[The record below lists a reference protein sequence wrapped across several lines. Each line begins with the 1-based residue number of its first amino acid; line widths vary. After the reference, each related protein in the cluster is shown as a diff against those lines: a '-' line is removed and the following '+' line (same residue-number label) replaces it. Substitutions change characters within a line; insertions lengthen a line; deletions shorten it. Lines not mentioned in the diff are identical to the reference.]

1 LKKSDPIGGFTMGE
15 EMKQSQWMLAAVA
28 MSAALWGGSAWA
40 AGGDSAKGR
49 AVFEKHCAACHG
61 AQGKGDGPTGA
72 MLTPKP
78 ADLTSAA
85 TAKKSDADLRTI
97 IENGKPPT
105 AMIGWK
111 GQLSDGEIGNVLA
124 YVRSLGK

>member
-1 LKKSDPIGGFTMGE
+1 
-15 EMKQSQWMLAAVA
+15 MKQGTLVLAVVAVVVA
-28 MSAALWGGSAWA
+28 WWSAPAWA
-40 AGGDSAKGR
+40 GGGDPAKGR
-49 AVFEKHCAACHG
+49 AVFDKHCAACHG
-61 AQGKGDGPTGA
+61 PQGKGDGPTGA

-85 TAKKSDADLRTI
+85 TTKKSDADLRTI
-97 IENGKPPT
+97 IEKGKPPS

-111 GQLSDGEIGNVLA
+111 GQLSDGEIGDVLA

>member
-1 LKKSDPIGGFTMGE
+1 
-15 EMKQSQWMLAAVA
+15 MKQSQWVFAAVA
-28 MSAALWGGSAWA
+28 FSVAVWSGPVSA
-40 AGGDSAKGR
+40 AGGDPAKGR

-85 TAKKSDADLRTI
+85 TAKKSDADRRTI
-97 IENGKPPT
+97 IEKGKPPT

-124 YVRSLGK
+124 

>member
-1 LKKSDPIGGFTMGE
+1 
-15 EMKQSQWMLAAVA
+15 MKQVKWILAALA
-28 MSAALWGGSAWA
+28 ISAAVWSAPAGA

-49 AVFEKHCAACHG
+49 AVFEKHCAVCHG
-61 AQGKGDGPTGA
+61 PQGKGDGPTGA

-78 ADLTSAA
+78 ADLTGAG

-97 IENGKPPT
+97 IEKGKPPS

-111 GQLSDGEIGNVLA
+111 GQLSDGEIGDVLA

>member
-1 LKKSDPIGGFTMGE
+1 MRVKME
-15 EMKQSQWMLAAVA
+15 EAMKQDQWMLVAVA
-28 MSAALWGGSAWA
+28 MSVAIWSGPAWA
-40 AGGDSAKGR
+40 ASGNPAKGQ
-49 AVFEKHCAACHG
+49 AVFEKSCAVCHG
-61 AQGKGDGPTGA
+61 STGKGDGPTGA

-85 TAKKSDADLRTI
+85 SAKKSDADLRAI
-97 IENGKPPT
+97 IEKGKPPT